1 MSYEM
6 LKDACL
12 TNAAALYT
20 IESVLLEYI
29 RELKGQLSAWINQ
42 KNRIKLYNKH
52 MVKQINHQVTQV
64 CYIFGKT

>member
-29 RELKGQLSAWINQ
+29 R
-42 KNRIKLYNKH
+42 
-52 MVKQINHQVTQV
+52 VKRTTECLDQS
-64 CYIFGKT
+64 KE